1 MLCIVQ
7 GVRLVKGHRHRFLV
21 RSSVQH
27 IVDDGLGSS
36 RLGYSPGRQACE
48 GQQAQIPSSIGFG
61 NLEQVKGHM
70 LNQLAHEK
78 RKSVSMSR
86 PLRSQYR
93 AVRCHPC
100 PVQAEHALDRTAEQ
114 GLAPASATDYLKPVV
129 LATPLGGHLH
139 KENPPSWPTLA
150 TGSRNPVYVAETQQ
164 VGGPC

>member
-48 GQQAQIPSSIGFG
+48 GPQAQIPSSIGFG

-78 RKSVSMSR
+78 RKSVNAYIHV
-86 PLRSQYR
+86 L
-93 AVRCHPC
+93 
-100 PVQAEHALDRTAEQ
+100 EHLDRTEQ
-114 GLAPASATDYLKPVV
+114 DRTEQERDKTRKDRIETADHDETGQGRPA
-129 LATPLGGHLH
+129 H
-139 KENPPSWPTLA
+139 E
-150 TGSRNPVYVAETQQ
+150 GSGVCR
-164 VGGPC
+164 C